1 MRFPSRTG
9 RMSATLLAAFTLA
22 TAGGHSVAAQT
33 RQSTT
38 DSLIYDLKNPD
49 APRRQSATRDL
60 GIAKFL
66 PAIPALL
73 PLASDPDASVRRE
86 LELTLEAMN
95 DIRVPAG
102 PRSALRRPR
111 GRHSRAVGP
120 RAREPS
126 PAARDRTHG
135 GPRQAGEPDR
145 RLVRRILGHGRR
157 ARRPRG
163 SVCHHGAA
171 REAERHGRRD
181 SPNHR
186 TRPRHPATGSGD
198 P

>member
-9 RMSATLLAAFTLA
+9 RMSATLLAAFALA

-95 DIRVPAG
+95 DIRVLPGLVQLSADPEAAG
-102 PRSALRRPR
+102 
-111 GRHSRAVGP
+111 
-120 RAREPS
+120 
-126 PAARDRTHG
+126 DRTDRG
-135 GPRQAGEPDR
+135 ARQAGEPDR
-145 RLVRRILGHGRR
+145 RLVG
-157 ARRPRG
+157 
-163 SVCHHGAA
+163 
-171 REAERHGRRD
+171 
-181 SPNHR
+181 
-186 TRPRHPATGSGD
+186 
-198 P
+198 